1 MISNYKGGQAP
12 YRGIIMESKVNL
24 QDVFLNELRREKI
37 PVTVFLTN
45 GFQQRGTVSMFDGYT
60 LMLFFEGRQH
70 LIYKHA
76 ISTIIP
82 QKCVTMPG

>member
-1 MISNYKGGQAP
+1 
-12 YRGIIMESKVNL
+12 MEAKVNL
-24 QDVFLNELRREKI
+24 QDVYLNELRREKT

-45 GFQQRGTVSMFDGYT
+45 GFQQRGTVAMFDGYT
-60 LMLFFEGRQH
+60 LLLLFEGRQH

-82 QKCVTMPG
+82 QKNITLPAKAD

>member
-1 MISNYKGGQAP
+1 MNTTVQKI
-12 YRGIIMESKVNL
+12 NL
-24 QDVFLNELRREKI
+24 QDSFLNALRREKI

-45 GFQQRGTVSMFDGYT
+45 GFQQRGMVNAFDGYT
-60 LMLFFEGRQH
+60 VMLLFEGRQH

-82 QKCVTMPG
+82 QRCVTLPEGE